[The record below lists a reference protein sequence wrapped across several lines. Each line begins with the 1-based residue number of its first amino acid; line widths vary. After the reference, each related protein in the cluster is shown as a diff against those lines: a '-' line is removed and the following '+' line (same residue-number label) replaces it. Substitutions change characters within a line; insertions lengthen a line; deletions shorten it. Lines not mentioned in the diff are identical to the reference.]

1 MKILLFTNTASS
13 LTPQTLRS
21 ICGWLEEQ
29 DITYD
34 VFSSE
39 FIEKQSASV
48 DRLCASITDYDLICS
63 FGGDG
68 TTLRAAHIVG
78 KTGVPLLSYNFGRLG
93 FLSGACKDDLIPAMQ
108 AAIDG
113 KLNFDA
119 RSMLELRVAYEHGR
133 IDQQIV
139 VNELAVTRGHFGRI
153 VELDLSINGSLVT
166 TVRGDG
172 ILVATPTGSTGYAL
186 SAGGPI
192 ISPNNES
199 ICVVPISPHSLTS
212 RAVVTAKD
220 DVILIVPNE
229 QNRQKLALF
238 IDGEVFWVAG
248 DSQVL
253 AAAGEGPATGQG
265 AAGAGNSDSPGP
277 QAAAP
282 DGDGDGDG
290 GSQAAPGDDGG
301 DGGDGPSEILWIEAR
316 VCPEKL
322 LLARY
327 GPYDFYDHISQ
338 TFFRGRNA

>member
-1 MKILLFTNTASS
+1 MKILLFTNTTSS
-13 LTPQTLRS
+13 LTPQTLHS

-29 DITYD
+29 NITYD
-34 VFSSE
+34 MFSSE
-39 FIEKQSASV
+39 VFEGISPSIDE
-48 DRLCASITDYDLICS
+48 LCASITDYDLICS

-68 TTLRAAHIVG
+68 TTLRAAHVVG
-78 KTGVPLLSYNFGRLG
+78 KSGVPLLSYNFGRLG

-108 AAIDG
+108 AAVDG

-133 IDQQIV
+133 IDHQIV

-192 ISPNNES
+192 ISPENES
-199 ICVVPISPHSLTS
+199 MCVVPISPHSLTS
-212 RAVVTAKD
+212 RAVVTAKN

-248 DSQVL
+248 DSQI
-253 AAAGEGPATGQG
+253 AAATGESLVPGQG
-265 AAGAGNSDSPGP
+265 AVSAGNNEQKDEAVPDSSDG
-277 QAAAP
+277 Q
-282 DGDGDGDG
+282 
-290 GSQAAPGDDGG
+290 
-301 DGGDGPSEILWIEAR
+301 SEIMWIEAR

-322 LLARY
+322 LLARF
-327 GPYDFYDHISQ
+327 GPYDYYDHISQ